1 MLKGYLYSSLASFV
15 TSNKTFYG
23 KKYFITPL
31 PILYAFKTK
40 KVGASGMHTQCVGC
54 IPAKIPFKIHSYHI
68 VALYVGYTYY
78 RHVLI
83 WNR

>member
-23 KKYFITPL
+23 KKYFITPP

-40 KVGASGMHTQCVGC
+40 KSWCVGY
-54 IPAKIPFKIHSYHI
+54 AYAMRGLHTSKNPFENPLISYRCAI
-68 VALYVGYTYY
+68 RGVYIL
-78 RHVLI
+78 
-83 WNR
+83 